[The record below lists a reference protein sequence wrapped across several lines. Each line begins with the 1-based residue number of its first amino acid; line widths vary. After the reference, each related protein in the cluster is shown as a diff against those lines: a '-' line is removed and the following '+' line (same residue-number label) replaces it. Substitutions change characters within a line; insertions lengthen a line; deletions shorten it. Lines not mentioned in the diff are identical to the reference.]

1 MKALEREIEIDFQQ
15 VTLQFKHFESLN
27 SRRHAE
33 IQKEFSSFLEG
44 MLIRR
49 SARMFRFI
57 QNLHNGLIEFKKMLG
72 IDAEKIFIQFTN
84 GDSHGECERA
94 VIFEICGSKYVFK
107 SRDPRPHLALHLV
120 LTKIKEKTAID
131 AVPPKFWSSPKNDW
145 YVMPFLESR
154 PYASP
159 AQAREFMRSLGVVT
173 AVAHALQMTDVHIDN
188 LIAWN
193 GRPVIIDAECIFYSF
208 TEHGKPPIEDRL
220 LNTGLVSRWANLSS
234 ILGAYRSNK
243 AFGAKIN
250 NGDLAYVTS
259 ESGPSNNRLIS
270 KSGLPVNPADFCD
283 EIIDGFEDAYRQI
296 CSNRQH
302 LIRELKEI
310 TIGMRTRF
318 LLKLTVQYAATLEV
332 LRCPFSGDTATNL
345 GRAIHHFSH
354 AIGLSNTADKETLK
368 CELRDLLDS
377 DIPFFWTEE
386 QESGPALMHWTGR
399 VKYFPS
405 RDSLSK
411 RIGRC
416 IYSCSINDLPR
427 LRKELRSFLLKPSL
441 IEEKITHVSL

>member
-1 MKALEREIEIDFQQ
+1 MKKGSIHCRAQRDATTILSSTLCQLINRISSERSLTALFDVKALEREIEIDFQQ

-193 GRPVIIDAECIFYSF
+193 GRPVIIDAECIFLQLHRARKAPNRRSALEYRLGF
-208 TEHGKPPIEDRL
+208 TMGKPVLHLRRIQKQQ
-220 LNTGLVSRWANLSS
+220 S
-234 ILGAYRSNK
+234 IRSEN
-243 AFGAKIN
+243 
-250 NGDLAYVTS
+250 
-259 ESGPSNNRLIS
+259 
-270 KSGLPVNPADFCD
+270 
-283 EIIDGFEDAYRQI
+283 Q
-296 CSNRQH
+296 
-302 LIRELKEI
+302 
-310 TIGMRTRF
+310 
-318 LLKLTVQYAATLEV
+318 
-332 LRCPFSGDTATNL
+332 
-345 GRAIHHFSH
+345 
-354 AIGLSNTADKETLK
+354 
-368 CELRDLLDS
+368 
-377 DIPFFWTEE
+377 
-386 QESGPALMHWTGR
+386 
-399 VKYFPS
+399 
-405 RDSLSK
+405 
-411 RIGRC
+411 
-416 IYSCSINDLPR
+416 
-427 LRKELRSFLLKPSL
+427 
-441 IEEKITHVSL
+441 